1 MVRPQ
6 PSAQVGEGAIPY
18 LPALDGLRALALTA
32 VLLFHAGVAF
42 PGGFLGVS
50 TFFTLSGFLITTLLL
65 ERWRAP
71 ESRPVRAF
79 WLRRA
84 RRLLPAAFAGLGLA
98 VVITALCGTAGQ
110 REDLRGDTLATLADV
125 ENWHLLVA
133 GQSYSELFEQ
143 PSAFQH
149 YWSLSIEEQFYFV
162 LPLVA
167 AACLMRQPASARG
180 NRHRDRDLYVLAAI
194 LALGLAGSL
203 LSTALNAGHANR
215 VYYGT
220 DTRAAELLVGC
231 VLALAVF
238 SRGGLTPLVSC
249 SRGAAVTASLAG
261 LVALTTSIFLW
272 QFTSR
277 ETEVLYQG
285 GLPAISV
292 VSGCLIIG
300 AIVPGPTRAL
310 LSTPP
315 MVWLGR
321 VSYGVYVYHWP
332 LFIAFD
338 EQRTGLNGAALLTVR
353 LAATLSV
360 AVLSYFLLE
369 QPVRQRAPALTQSAR
384 LPVVAVTAAATIAL
398 IASLVAAANPSR
410 RIDYAASEHQFE
422 AELHQLPAQRDLP
435 APVEAPEPPSP
446 WITVMGDQH
455 AAATAFGLSYH
466 LNGRS
471 DAHVAEGVTRRF
483 CSALRGGLVRDVAGV
498 HPNTA
503 DCENR
508 NDVWRR
514 QLEATHPDVVIVQLG
529 TQDLHEHDLDR
540 DGTWR
545 AIGDATFDERLLSE
559 LTDLLALATST
570 GAAVIAI
577 DLPTDW
583 SVLGVERPWMLDA
596 ATYQQRA
603 QRFNALLRVAIA
615 SAPPSTVHP
624 SVFDFD
630 AWLASIGGPAT
641 FRPDGTTIAAHAADA
656 FAAQLLANATIA
668 HRGLWQRRWL
678 EEHRVRTAAS
688 PGTSDVSP
696 PRVLVAGDSTA
707 VVLAVGLHS
716 YAERTGNLA
725 VASVARSNCGVL
737 FGGER
742 RDFDLESAD
751 RCPDW
756 QPAYAD
762 ALSRF
767 DPDVVLLS
775 SALWELTDWRRP
787 GDTAWR
793 HLGDP
798 QYEQQL
804 LAALQRAIDTLAAN
818 GATVALVKY
827 PHLDLG
833 RDRRS
838 LRDAPFPAG
847 EWWRMDRYHELLDS
861 LASARPG
868 VEIIDLASHA
878 KSFDGGEM
886 DAQMRPDGV
895 HFSTEAADQV
905 AEQFLGPALRQLV
918 RPR

>member
-6 PSAQVGEGAIPY
+6 PSAQVGHGPIPY
-18 LPALDGLRALALTA
+18 LPALDGIRALAVTA
-32 VLLFHAGVAF
+32 VLLFHAGVAL

-50 TFFTLSGFLITTLLL
+50 TFFTLSGFLITTLIL
-65 ERWRAP
+65 ERSRAP
-71 ESRPVRAF
+71 ERRPVRAF

-84 RRLLPAAFAGLGLA
+84 RRLLPAAFLGLGLA
-98 VVITALCGTAGQ
+98 VVITALWGTAEQ
-110 REDLRGDTLATLADV
+110 REDLRGDTLAALADV
-125 ENWHLLVA
+125 ENWHLLMT
-133 GQSYSELFEQ
+133 GQSYGELFEQ
-143 PSAFQH
+143 PSALQH

-167 AACLMRQPASARG
+167 AACLIRQPSHPQS
-180 NRHRDRDLYVLAAI
+180 NRHRHRDLHVLAAV
-194 LALGLAGSL
+194 LALGLGGSL
-203 LSTALNAGHANR
+203 LSTALNAGQANR

-231 VLALAVF
+231 LLALVVF
-238 SRGGLTPLVSC
+238 RRGGLAPLMTS
-249 SRGAAVTASLAG
+249 SGSAAMSASLAG
-261 LVALTTSIFLW
+261 LVALTTSILLW

-277 ETEVLYQG
+277 ETEVLYRG
-285 GLPAISV
+285 GLPAIAV
-292 VSGCLIIG
+292 VSACLIIG
-300 AIVPGPTRAL
+300 AVVPGPTRAL
-310 LSTPP
+310 LSAAPL
-315 MVWLGR
+315 VWLGR
-321 VSYGVYVYHWP
+321 ISYGVYVYHWP
-332 LFIAFD
+332 LFIALD

-353 LAATLSV
+353 FAATLSV

-369 QPVRQRAPALTQSAR
+369 QPVRQRAPAFTQTAR
-384 LPVVAVTAAATIAL
+384 LPVVAATAAVTIAL
-398 IASLVAAANPSR
+398 IASLITAADPSR
-410 RIDYAASEHQFE
+410 RIDYAAAEHQFE
-422 AELHQLPAQRDLP
+422 AELHQLPARPDLP
-435 APVEAPEPPSP
+435 APVEPPEPPSP

-455 AAATAFGLSYH
+455 AAATAFGLSYY

-471 DAHVAEGVTRRF
+471 DAHIAEGVTARF

-498 HPNTA
+498 HPNTT

-508 NDVWRR
+508 NDVWRQ

-529 TQDLHEHDLDR
+529 AQDLYEHDLDR

-559 LTDLLALATST
+559 LTDLLALAAST
-570 GAAVIAI
+570 GAAVISI
-577 DLPTDW
+577 DLPTEW
-583 SVLGVERPWMLDA
+583 SVLGVERPWMLNA

-603 QRFNALLRVAIA
+603 QRFNALLRTAVAGV
-615 SAPPSTVHP
+615 PLSTVRP
-624 SVFDFD
+624 TVFDFD
-630 AWLASIGGPAT
+630 AWLASIGGPLA
-641 FRPDGTTIAAHAADA
+641 FRPDGATIAAHAADA
-656 FAAQLLANATIA
+656 FAAELLAIATTA
-668 HRGLWQRRWL
+668 HRELWQRRWL
-678 EEHRVRTAAS
+678 EEHRARAAAS
-688 PGTSDVSP
+688 PGTPDVSP

-707 VVLAVGLHS
+707 LALAVGLHS

-742 RDFDLESAD
+742 RDFNLESAD

-756 QPAYAD
+756 QPAYAN
-762 ALSRF
+762 AVSRF

-804 LAALQRAIDTLAAN
+804 LAALQRAIDTLASN

-827 PHLDLG
+827 PHVDLG
-833 RDRRS
+833 RDRRG
-838 LRDAPFPAG
+838 LRDGPFPAG
-847 EWWRMDRYHELLDS
+847 EWWRMDRYHQLLDA
-861 LASARPG
+861 LASARPE
-868 VEIIDLASHA
+868 VEVIDLASYA
-878 KSFDGGEM
+878 TSFNGGEM
-886 DAQMRPDGV
+886 NARMRPDGV
-895 HFSTEAADQV
+895 HFSAEAADQV
-905 AEQFLGPALRQLV
+905 AEQFLGPALRRLV